1 MDLKD
6 RCYDQLAMRLA
17 EIREMLDDVP
27 LGENRQL
34 LDDALKWMEDKLEE
48 TLTEKKVSDK

>member
-17 EIREMLDDVP
+17 EIREMLENVP

-34 LDDALKWMEDKLEE
+34 LDDALKWMEDKMEE
-48 TLTEKKVSDK
+48 TLHSDG